1 MPSTTGSLQSIFQNH
16 PTMSPSRDIKSLFD
30 RFGGDPD
37 SYREIRMESEAHE
50 ARGRWPLLGMID
62 PRKVEL
68 SAAETARG
76 EALTEPAAEH
86 ATPEIYEGVRS
97 SPAMA
102 GAGGGTAARD
112 RSQAVLRRSAPL
124 FTRSPRRDIPP
135 VIEKA
140 VPQAPESGAFRFS
153 PQPAAADVADEAAQP
168 VPADAAAGMPRHE
181 PRIAPRSTS
190 LAPPAVNATPEPV
203 ATARGVAPAARSES
217 VSMPLPSSPLKKLFG
232 AALPMAQDPAPAQEA
247 DAGDRLDRLF
257 DRLRG
262 GGAQAAS
269 APESGG
275 EPKASATPRHPG
287 FPKGVSRP

>member
-1 MPSTTGSLQSIFQNH
+1 LQSIFLNH
-16 PTMSPSRDIKSLFD
+16 PTMSPSRDIKALFD

-68 SAAETARG
+68 SAAETAVG
-76 EALTEPAAEH
+76 EALAEPEAEQAAP
-86 ATPEIYEGVRS
+86 AMYEGVQS

-102 GAGGGTAARD
+102 GTGGGPAQHD

-153 PQPAAADVADEAAQP
+153 PQPAAGDVADEAAQP
-168 VPADAAAGMPRHE
+168 VPADAATGIPRHE
-181 PRIAPRSTS
+181 PRIAPRSTP
-190 LAPPAVNATPEPV
+190 LAPPAVHAAPEPV
-203 ATARGVAPAARSES
+203 VTARGVAPAARSAS
-217 VSMPLPSSPLKKLFG
+217 VSASSSPLKKLFG
-232 AALPMAQDPAPAQEA
+232 AAAPMAQDTASAQEV

-262 GGAQAAS
+262 GSGGSSGGGAQS
-269 APESGG
+269 ARVPASGG
-275 EPKASATPRHPG
+275 EPKAAATPRHPG
-287 FPKGVSRP
+287 FLKGASRP